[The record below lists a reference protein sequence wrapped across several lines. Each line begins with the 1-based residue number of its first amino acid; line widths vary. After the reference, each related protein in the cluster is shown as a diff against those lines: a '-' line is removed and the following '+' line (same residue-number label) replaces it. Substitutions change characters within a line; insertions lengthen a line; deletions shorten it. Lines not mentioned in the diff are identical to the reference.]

1 MLKAM
6 HVLRAINRMV
16 ALAGGVVLLF
26 TALFV
31 LIEIS
36 LRALGL
42 PNLGGADEI
51 SGYVMA
57 GVTAWGLAVAL
68 TERAHI
74 RIDMAVSK
82 LRDFWRDLVDVAALS
97 TIAVIAVTV
106 TVYSWR
112 VISKSLTNS
121 SSANTPLE
129 TPLWIPQMIWWSGWI
144 WFSFTACAVTA
155 IALGLLISRRSKE
168 LRNIA
173 GSDEEVEIH
182 T

>member
-6 HVLRAINRMV
+6 HSLRAINRVV
-16 ALAGGVVLLF
+16 ALAGGMVLLL

-31 LIEIS
+31 LFEIT
-36 LRALGL
+36 LRALRL

-57 GVTAWGLAVAL
+57 GVTAWGLSVAL

-82 LRDFWRDLVDVAALS
+82 LGDFWRDLVDVLALS

-106 TVYSWR
+106 TVYGWR
-112 VISKSLTNS
+112 VLSKSIVNS

-129 TPLWIPQMIWWSGWI
+129 TPLWIPQTIWWSGWI
-144 WFSFTACAVTA
+144 WFSFTACAVTV
-155 IALGLLISRRSKE
+155 IALGLLISGLQKT
-168 LRNIA
+168 IC
-173 GSDEEVEIH
+173 GG
-182 T
+182 